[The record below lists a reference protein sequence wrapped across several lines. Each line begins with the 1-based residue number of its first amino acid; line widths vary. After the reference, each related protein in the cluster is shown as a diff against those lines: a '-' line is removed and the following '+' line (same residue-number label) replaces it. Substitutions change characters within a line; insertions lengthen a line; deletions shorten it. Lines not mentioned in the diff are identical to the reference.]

1 MTGITIEVVNS
12 TPLLVGWYDPNLVDP
27 LGLRTTE
34 IKGIWRWWARAIIG
48 GVLYDEGVLVGV
60 SEGKVVKRPSRE
72 EVRLVSYYVGKVL
85 GLGYAGPQG
94 SESSRFI
101 VRTETLSSHLIRRMR
116 EEARRSQRPN
126 LLALAGSGREYV
138 PEDAKFRIT
147 VQIRSRYGD
156 GESLALKIL
165 ILALQLSGVGKGS
178 RRGLGS
184 LDVTGV
190 TSLGIRMSYELKEFL
205 DEVYEDASNI
215 VRKYGEGLS
224 SKLVRSR
231 NDRALPPL
239 PVVSK
244 SVIEG
249 INVSGIYVVRGG
261 RNLQDLFHDI
271 RNFFVRSERCRK
283 LYNNRSVCDDELRLK
298 QQAWIL
304 GLPRIEIE
312 GVDRRAS
319 PLMVSCHSE
328 RNIFGGGVF
337 VTITVSGDWPRRLKW
352 LNRGNSKNINVGEAD
367 IVSATTT
374 AIKEFKEYV
383 RKSGYALVKVWP

>member
-1 MTGITIEVVNS
+1 
-12 TPLLVGWYDPNLVDP
+12 
-27 LGLRTTE
+27 
-34 IKGIWRWWARAIIG
+34 
-48 GVLYDEGVLVGV
+48 
-60 SEGKVVKRPSRE
+60 
-72 EVRLVSYYVGKVL
+72 
-85 GLGYAGPQG
+85 
-94 SESSRFI
+94 
-101 VRTETLSSHLIRRMR
+101 MR

-249 INVSGIYVVRGG
+249 INVSGIYVVRGVG
-261 RNLQDLFHDI
+261 ICKICFTI
-271 RNFFVRSERCRK
+271 
-283 LYNNRSVCDDELRLK
+283 
-298 QQAWIL
+298 
-304 GLPRIEIE
+304 
-312 GVDRRAS
+312 
-319 PLMVSCHSE
+319 
-328 RNIFGGGVF
+328 F
-337 VTITVSGDWPRRLKW
+337 VTSLLGV
-352 LNRGNSKNINVGEAD
+352 RGVGSC
-367 IVSATTT
+367 IIIGLSVMMS
-374 AIKEFKEYV
+374 
-383 RKSGYALVKVWP
+383 